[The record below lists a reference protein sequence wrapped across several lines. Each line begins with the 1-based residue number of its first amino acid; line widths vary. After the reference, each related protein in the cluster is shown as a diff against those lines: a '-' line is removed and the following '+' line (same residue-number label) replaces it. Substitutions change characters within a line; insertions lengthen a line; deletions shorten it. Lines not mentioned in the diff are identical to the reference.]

1 MKSLNILK
9 GLIMY
14 DLDSL
19 KSFINAAKGE
29 RTPALLLKN
38 ARMVNVMSGEVYNTN
53 IAIDNGLIVG
63 IGRDYTEADDLIDLD
78 GNYAIPGLI
87 NSHTHLE
94 SSLLT
99 PEEYARAVLP
109 HGTTTIII
117 DPHEIANVLG
127 MEGIRYIIEASR
139 EILLNIYIMA
149 SSCVPATDLETSGAC
164 FTAKEIEELLRLEP
178 VIGIAEMM
186 DVPGILNKG
195 EDELKKVL
203 VGRRAKRPIDGHAPM
218 LTGKALNAYIG
229 IGIRSDHEATRA
241 DEALEKLRLGMY
253 IMIREGSAARNLE
266 ELLKIVDARNY
277 RRCLLVTDDKEPQDI
292 LEEGEVDYII
302 KKAVRLGLDPIMAI
316 QMATINPA
324 EAFSLK
330 DLGAIAPGYRADI
343 AVVED
348 LEEFKVRLVIKDG
361 CIVVRDGSL
370 SVNIQRYSN
379 ISVVN
384 KVRVGPLD
392 LNSFKIRLN
401 GDRAKVIGI
410 TEDQLITKKL
420 IKDVKKAGDEVVAD
434 IDNDILKI
442 AVIERHR
449 ASGNIG
455 LGLLSGFGL
464 KSGAIGSSVAHD
476 SHNLI
481 VIGTNDSDM
490 LLAVKGLIDMGG
502 GYIAVSDGKV
512 LGALDLPIAGLIS
525 DKPLE
530 YVAKK
535 EAELSGIAK
544 GLGAKPHAPFITM
557 SFLAL
562 PVIPALKITDKGLI
576 DVDQFKIVSLEADEP

>member
-1 MKSLNILK
+1 
-9 GLIMY
+9 MY

-19 KSFINAAKGE
+19 KSFIEAAKGE
-29 RTPALLLKN
+29 RMPALLLKN
-38 ARMVNVMSGEVYNTN
+38 ARMVNVLSGEIYRTN
-53 IAIDNGLIVG
+53 IAIDNGLIIGVG
-63 IGRDYTEADDLIDLD
+63 EDYREADEVIDLD
-78 GNYAIPGLI
+78 GNYAVPGLI

-94 SSLLT
+94 SSLLS
-99 PEEYARAVLP
+99 PEEYARAILP

-127 MEGIRYIIEASR
+127 MEGIRYIMEASR
-139 EILLNIYIMA
+139 KIPLNIYIMA
-149 SSCVPATDLETSGAC
+149 SSCVPATELETSGAR
-164 FTAKEIEELLRLEP
+164 FTANEIEELLRLEP

-203 VGRRAKRPIDGHAPM
+203 VGRRAKRPIDGHSPM

-229 IGIRSDHEATRA
+229 VGIRSDHEATKK

-277 RRCLLVTDDKEPQDI
+277 RRCLFVTDDKEPQDI

-302 KKAVRLGLDPIMAI
+302 RKAVRLGLDPIMAI
-316 QMATINPA
+316 QMSTINPA
-324 EAFSLK
+324 EAFGLK
-330 DLGAIAPGYRADI
+330 NLGAIAPGYRADI
-343 AVVED
+343 AIVED
-348 LEEFKVRLVIKDG
+348 LERFNVRMVIKDG
-361 CIVVRDGSL
+361 YIVVRDGLL
-370 SVNIQRYSN
+370 SVKIERHPD
-379 ISVVN
+379 ISIT
-384 KVRVGPLD
+384 KRIRVATLGPD
-392 LNSFKIRLN
+392 SFKIRLN
-401 GDRAKVIGI
+401 GDKAKVIGI

-420 IKDVKKAGDEVVAD
+420 IRDIKKVGNEVVTD
-434 IDNDILKI
+434 TDNDILKI

-449 ASGNIG
+449 ATGNIG

-464 KSGAIGSSVAHD
+464 KRGAVGSSVAHD

-481 VIGTNDSDM
+481 IIGTNDEDM
-490 LLAVKGLIDMGG
+490 LLAAKGLIEMGG

-525 DKPLE
+525 DQPLE

-535 EAELSGIAK
+535 EAELRSIAK
-544 GLGAKPHAPFITM
+544 GLGVRPHAPFIAM

-562 PVIPALKITDKGLI
+562 PVIPSLKITDKGLI
-576 DVDQFKIVSLEADEP
+576 DVDQFKIVSLGADE

>member
-1 MKSLNILK
+1 
-9 GLIMY
+9 MY
-14 DLDSL
+14 DLESL
-19 KSFINAAKGE
+19 KSFIDTAKGE
-29 RTPALLLKN
+29 RLPALLLKN
-38 ARMVNVMSGEVYNTN
+38 TRLVNVMSGEVYNTN
-53 IAIDNGLIVG
+53 IAIDSGLIVG
-63 IGRDYTEADDLIDLD
+63 VGADYKEAHELIDLD

-117 DPHEIANVLG
+117 DPHEISNVLG

-139 EILLNIYIMA
+139 EIPLNIYIMA
-149 SSCVPATDLETSGAC
+149 PSCVPATELETSGAC
-164 FTAKEIEELLRLEP
+164 FTANEIEELLRLDN

-186 DVPGILNKG
+186 DVPGLLNKG

-218 LTGKALNAYIG
+218 LTGKPLNAYIG
-229 IGIRSDHEATRA
+229 VGIRSDHEATRA

-266 ELLKIVDARNY
+266 EILKIVDARNY
-277 RRCLLVTDDKEPQDI
+277 RRCLFVTDDKEPQDI

-302 KKAVRLGLDPIMAI
+302 EKAVRLGLDPIMAI

-324 EAFSLK
+324 EAFGLK
-330 DLGAIAPGYRADI
+330 DLGAISPGYRADI

-348 LEEFKVRLVIKDG
+348 LDGFKVRMVIKDG
-361 CIVVRDGSL
+361 HIVVRDGLL
-370 SVNIQRYSN
+370 SVKIERHPD
-379 ISVVN
+379 ISVT
-384 KVRVGPLD
+384 KRIRVAPLD
-392 LNSFKIRLN
+392 PDSFKIRLK

-420 IKDVKKAGDEVVAD
+420 IKKIKKVGGDVVAD
-434 IDNDILKI
+434 PENDILKVV
-442 AVIERHR
+442 VIERHR
-449 ASGNIG
+449 ATGNIG
-455 LGLLSGFGL
+455 LGLLYGFGL

-481 VIGTNDSDM
+481 IIGANDEDM
-490 LLAVKGLIDMGG
+490 LLAARKLIDMGG
-502 GYIAVSDGKV
+502 GFIVVSDGEV

-525 DKPLE
+525 DQPLE
-530 YVAKK
+530 YVSKKDAKLR
-535 EAELSGIAK
+535 EIAR

-562 PVIPALKITDKGLI
+562 PVIPSLKITDKGLI
-576 DVDQFKIVSLEADEP
+576 DVDQFKVVSLEADEP

>member
-1 MKSLNILK
+1 
-9 GLIMY
+9 MY

-19 KSFINAAKGE
+19 KSFIDTAKGE
-29 RTPALLLKN
+29 RRPALLLKN

-63 IGRDYTEADDLIDLD
+63 VGADYKEAHELIDLD

-117 DPHEIANVLG
+117 DPHEISNVLG
-127 MEGIRYIIEASR
+127 MSGIRYIMEAGKKTP
-139 EILLNIYIMA
+139 LNIYIMA
-149 SSCVPATDLETSGAC
+149 SSCVPATELETSGAR
-164 FTAKEIEELLRLEP
+164 FTANEIEELLRLDN

-186 DVPGILNKG
+186 DVPGLLNKG
-195 EDELKKVL
+195 KDELDKVL
-203 VGRRAKRPIDGHAPM
+203 VGRRAKKPIDGHSPM

-229 IGIRSDHEATRA
+229 VGIRSEHEATRA

-302 KKAVRLGLDPIMAI
+302 KKAVRLGLDPIMAV

-361 CIVVRDGSL
+361 RIVVRDGSL

-379 ISVVN
+379 ISVKN
-384 KVRVGPLD
+384 KINVGPLD

-401 GDRAKVIGI
+401 GNRAKVIGI
-410 TEDQLITKKL
+410 TEDQVITKKL
-420 IKDVKKAGDEVVAD
+420 IKDVKKAGVEVVAD

-449 ASGNIG
+449 ATGNIG
-455 LGLLSGFGL
+455 LGLLYGFGL
-464 KSGAIGSSVAHD
+464 KRGALGSSVAHD

-481 VIGTNDSDM
+481 IIGANDEDM
-490 LLAVKGLIDMGG
+490 LLAARKLIDMGG
-502 GYIAVSDGKV
+502 GFIAVSDGEV
-512 LGALDLPIAGLIS
+512 LDALDLPIAGLIS
-525 DKPLE
+525 DQPLE

-535 EAELSGIAK
+535 DAKLREIAR
-544 GLGAKPHAPFITM
+544 GLGVKPHAPFMTM

-562 PVIPALKITDKGLI
+562 PVIPALKITDKGLV
-576 DVDQFKIVSLEADEP
+576 DVDQFKIVSLEADE

>member
-1 MKSLNILK
+1 MH
-9 GLIMY
+9 

-19 KSFINAAKGE
+19 KTFIDTAMGE

-38 ARMVNVMSGEVYNTN
+38 ARMVNVLSGEVYNTN
-53 IAIDNGLIVG
+53 IAIDKGLIVG
-63 IGRDYTEADDLIDLD
+63 VGIDYTEAYEVIDLD
-78 GNYAIPGLI
+78 GNYVVPGLI

-94 SSLLT
+94 SSLLS

-127 MEGIRYIIEASR
+127 MEGIRYIMEASKG
-139 EILLNIYIMA
+139 IPLNIYIMA
-149 SSCVPATDLETSGAC
+149 SSCVPATDLETSGAR
-164 FTAKEIEELLRLEP
+164 FTANEIEELLRLDP

-186 DVPGILNKG
+186 DVPGLLNKG

-203 VGRRAKRPIDGHAPM
+203 VGRMAKRPIDGHSPM

-229 IGIRSDHEATRA
+229 VGISSDHEATRA

-266 ELLKIVDARNY
+266 ELLKMVDARNY
-277 RRCLLVTDDKEPQDI
+277 RRCLFVTDDKEPQDI

-302 KKAVRLGLDPIMAI
+302 KKAVRFGLDPIMAI

-324 EAFSLK
+324 EAFGLK
-330 DLGAIAPGYRADI
+330 NLGAIAPGYRADI
-343 AVVED
+343 TVVEG
-348 LEEFKVRLVIKDG
+348 LEDFKVRLVIKDG
-361 CIVVRDGSL
+361 QVAVRDGSL
-370 SVNIQRYSN
+370 SMEIQRHAD
-379 ISVVN
+379 ISFMN
-384 KVRVGPLD
+384 RIRVAPLD
-392 LNSFKIRLN
+392 RNSFKIRLK

-420 IKDVKKAGDEVVAD
+420 IRRVKKVDSEVVSD
-434 IDNDILKI
+434 TDNDILKI

-464 KSGAIGSSVAHD
+464 KKGALGSSVAHD

-481 VIGTNDSDM
+481 IIGTNDADM
-490 LLAVKGLIDMGG
+490 FLAVKGLTEMGG
-502 GYIAVSDGKV
+502 GFIAVSDGKV
-512 LGALDLPIAGLIS
+512 LGKLELPIAGLIS

-535 EAELSGIAK
+535 EAELRDIAK
-544 GLGAKPHAPFITM
+544 GLGVRPHAPFITM

-562 PVIPALKITDKGLI
+562 PVIPVLKITDKGLV
-576 DVDQFKIVSLEADEP
+576 DVDLLKIVSLEADET